1 MEEHSKSDT
10 NENQDT
16 DKKEFRFLNETIKNP
31 DGKKQLRRRI
41 LFLLIAMA
49 AGAVGAFLFT
59 LLKPAAQ
66 RLISGDGKERVNIA
80 TVADSSAVSVSSVL
94 SDSTAAS
101 ISPAEQKSGDGEKNA
116 AGSEGETGSEGAA
129 GAEGSGTEEE
139 TDLDKYRL
147 VRREI
152 NNIVVNCEKSV
163 VSVTGIRSEMD
174 YFNNTYENSSSAYG
188 VIIADHDSEYYILTE
203 ANATTDAEQ
212 IRVVFFNG
220 VELDAENIRSDAATG
235 FAVIRVQKTGD
246 LSASSLPAAVTLGNS
261 FGLARGD
268 TVVALGDPSGY
279 GSSYSIG
286 AITSNTNIVSLT
298 DRNYHI
304 LTTDIKGSEGG
315 SGVLMNLDG
324 KIVGIIDQSLGSD
337 DSSIV
342 KAIGVSELED
352 LMQKLS
358 NNETR
363 PYVGIS
369 GENVTD
375 VISRKTGIPRGV
387 MVSGVAQDS
396 PAMLAGIKQQDIITK
411 LNGKDITT
419 VNEYTTFIEACTPG
433 STLHVTAQRKG
444 AAGYEEVTFDV
455 TVGEC

>member
-1 MEEHSKSDT
+1 MEEHRKSDT

-174 YFNNTYENSSSAYG
+174 YFNNTYENSSSASG

-246 LSASSLPAAVTLGNS
+246 LSASILPAAVTLGNS

-315 SGVLMNLDG
+315 SDSASGG
-324 KIVGIIDQSLGSD
+324 SSGSD
-337 DSSIV
+337 GSSGGSGSSGSSG
-342 KAIGVSELED
+342 ASGSGASGGSSGSGGASGSGD
-352 LMQKLS
+352 GASTGQ
-358 NNETR
+358 ETT
-363 PYVGIS
+363 ILF
-369 GENVTD
+369 
-375 VISRKTGIPRGV
+375 IMLGV
-387 MVSGVAQDS
+387 MVVAVG
-396 PAMLAGIKQQDIITK
+396 AIVL
-411 LNGKDITT
+411 L
-419 VNEYTTFIEACTPG
+419 
-433 STLHVTAQRKG
+433 RKKNRS
-444 AAGYEEVTFDV
+444 
-455 TVGEC
+455 